1 MAGSLM
7 VRSGKKIFVND
18 RLIEKKKENREIEFT
33 FCAWRS
39 ENIRRRLLHLKSQH
53 DVAGKLSRA
62 RPSKVKGPGC

>member
-7 VRSGKKIFVND
+7 IRSGKKIFVND

-33 FCAWRS
+33 FSAWLS

-53 DVAGKLSRA
+53 DVA
-62 RPSKVKGPGC
+62 